1 MFYFCFYIFF
11 FKNSVPHIVID
22 KSLNLF
28 DFSILF
34 KPLFQ
39 KSPLIRIQDMYI
51 DSRGNNAL
59 LSTVV
64 IDDSHHEFFIQL
76 ITGKDKTTIRLY
88 PLTDP
93 TKTDAVKQSLVN
105 VYLEIQR
112 NYPDI
117 QVIKS
122 NLWDYLKK
130 DIINE

>member
-1 MFYFCFYIFF
+1 M
-11 FKNSVPHIVID
+11 NMPHIVLD

-39 KSPLIRIQDMYI
+39 KSPLIKIQDMYI
-51 DSRGNNAL
+51 DTRGTNAL

-76 ITGKDKTTIRLY
+76 IANKNKTTIRLY

-93 TKTDAVKQSLVN
+93 VKTDAVKQSLAN
-105 VYLEIQR
+105 LCLEIQR
-112 NYPDI
+112 YYPDMK
-117 QVIKS
+117 VIKS
-122 NLWDYLKK
+122 NLWDYISKS
-130 DIINE
+130 IVQ

>member
-1 MFYFCFYIFF
+1 M
-11 FKNSVPHIVID
+11 PHIVLD

-39 KSPLIRIQDMYI
+39 KSPLIKIQDMYI
-51 DSRGNNAL
+51 DTRGTNAL
-59 LSTVV
+59 LPTVV

-76 ITGKDKTTIRLY
+76 IVNKNKTTIRLH

-93 TKTDAVKQSLVN
+93 RKTDAVKQSLVE
-105 VYLEIQR
+105 LFLQIQKH
-112 NYPDI
+112 YPDI
-117 QVIKS
+117 NVIKS

-130 DIINE
+130 DIIQ

>member
-1 MFYFCFYIFF
+1 ML
-11 FKNSVPHIVID
+11 PHIVLD

-39 KSPLIRIQDMYI
+39 KSPLIKIQDMYI
-51 DSRGNNAL
+51 DTRGTTAL

-64 IDDSHHEFFIQL
+64 IDDSHHEFFIQV
-76 ITGKDKTTIRLY
+76 IVNKNKTTIRLY

-93 TKTDAVKQSLVN
+93 VKTDAVKQSLAILC
-105 VYLEIQR
+105 LEMQKH
-112 NYPDI
+112 YPDMN
-117 QVIKS
+117 VTKS

-130 DIINE
+130 NIVT

>member
-1 MFYFCFYIFF
+1 M
-11 FKNSVPHIVID
+11 PHIVLD

-39 KSPLIRIQDMYI
+39 KSPLIKIQDMYV
-51 DSRGNNAL
+51 DTRGTTAL

-64 IDDSHHEFFIQL
+64 IDDSHHEFFIQV
-76 ITGKDKTTIRLY
+76 ITNKNKTTIRLY

-93 TKTDAVKQSLVN
+93 VKTDAVKQSLAN
-105 VYLEIQR
+105 LCLQIQQY
-112 NYPDI
+112 YPNMN
-117 QVIKS
+117 VIKS

-130 DIINE
+130 DIIQ

>member
-1 MFYFCFYIFF
+1 M
-11 FKNSVPHIVID
+11 PHIVLD

-39 KSPLIRIQDMYI
+39 KSPLIKIQDMYV
-51 DSRGNNAL
+51 DTRGTTAL

-64 IDDSHHEFFIQL
+64 IDDSHHEFFIQV
-76 ITGKDKTTIRLY
+76 ITNKNKTTIRLY

-93 TKTDAVKQSLVN
+93 EKTDAVKQSLAN
-105 VYLEIQR
+105 LCLQIQQY
-112 NYPDI
+112 YPNMN
-117 QVIKS
+117 VIKS

-130 DIINE
+130 DIIQ

>member
-1 MFYFCFYIFF
+1 M
-11 FKNSVPHIVID
+11 PHIVLD
-22 KSLNLF
+22 QSLNLF

-39 KSPLIRIQDMYI
+39 KSPLIKIQDMYI
-51 DSRGNNAL
+51 DTRGTNAL

-76 ITGKDKTTIRLY
+76 IVNKNKTTIRLY

-93 TKTDAVKQSLVN
+93 VKTDAVKQSLAN
-105 VYLEIQR
+105 LCLQIQQY
-112 NYPDI
+112 YPNMN
-117 QVIKS
+117 VIKS

-130 DIINE
+130 DIIQ

>member
-1 MFYFCFYIFF
+1 M
-11 FKNSVPHIVID
+11 PHIVLD

-34 KPLFQ
+34 KPLFH
-39 KSPLIRIQDMYI
+39 KSPLIKIQDMYI